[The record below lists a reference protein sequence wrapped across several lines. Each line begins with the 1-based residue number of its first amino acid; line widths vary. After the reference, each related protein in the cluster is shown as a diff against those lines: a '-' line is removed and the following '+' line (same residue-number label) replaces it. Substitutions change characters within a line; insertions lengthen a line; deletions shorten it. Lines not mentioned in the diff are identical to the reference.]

1 MPAAGLEI
9 PTNAQCIGL
18 LPEKADHVRN
28 VLVQRK
34 AEFVGTLPQI
44 LARHAP
50 RERLVLHP
58 LDDRRG
64 FQIEHAALI
73 TPNVLDAMANQGE
86 RYRALID
93 RKVPRFARGIFY
105 HYAGVEGT
113 PVLDSLRS
121 GELVY
126 MHRVMVKPG

>member
-1 MPAAGLEI
+1 VYRVVKPGGHLLWADFRNPADA
-9 PTNAQCIGL
+9 AQVDEDIH
-18 LPEKADHVRN
+18 A
-28 VLVQRK
+28 
-34 AEFVGTLPQI
+34 VGF
-44 LARHAP
+44 
-50 RERLVLHP
+50 EVK
-58 LDDRRG
+58 
-64 FQIEHAALI
+64 HAALI

-113 PVLDSLRS
+113 PVLDSMRS